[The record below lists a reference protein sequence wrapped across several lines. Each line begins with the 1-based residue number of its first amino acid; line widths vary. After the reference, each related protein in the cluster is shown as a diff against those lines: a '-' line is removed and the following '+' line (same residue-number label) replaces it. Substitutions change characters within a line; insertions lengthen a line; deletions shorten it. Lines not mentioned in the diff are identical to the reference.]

1 MATRTTDESSSGT
14 VAEVQEKGAEIV
26 SAAQQ
31 QVAAKAGEVR
41 EDAAYQLREQVDQ
54 RSTQAGEQMQAVGEA
69 LRSGVEQL
77 RTKGNTSSAELVDD
91 VARRADQ
98 LGGYLR
104 SADADRILGDVEA
117 FARRRPWVTAGAAAL
132 AGFAASRFVKASS
145 NRRYETSRSRL
156 SASYGPTGTSAGA
169 SR

>member
-14 VAEVQEKGAEIV
+14 VAEVQEKGAELV

-41 EDAAYQLREQVDQ
+41 EDAAYQLREQVEQ
-54 RSTQAGEQMQAVGEA
+54 RSTQAGEQVQAVGEA

-77 RTKGNTSSAELVDD
+77 RSKGNTSSAELVDD

-104 SADADRILGDVEA
+104 SADADRILGVVED
-117 FARRRPWVTAGAAAL
+117 FARRRPWVTAGVAAF

-145 NRRYETSRSRL
+145 DRRYAMSRGRL
-156 SASYGPTGTSAGA
+156 SPPYAPTGDGVGA